1 MKLFSEA
8 EVLNNILN
16 DDYTSDDGMIAH
28 FMCELLSSK
37 TFRGYGTIF
46 LKSFVSYLLKLCVS
60 ERDIQRAGLR
70 LVGNVFRIIMPCFSV
85 FICVIDGSM
94 SFALEEY
101 PYQLNQCSYKYK
113 RSYKYILLDD
123 ILEWLSGCMNAVT
136 EDGEIPVNLYKV
148 LSKFYDKLQNIS
160 DRMNSCP
167 ELDSD
172 IGDYLGEKVL
182 RAVKTEV
189 LKFGKEYAINLDDYI
204 RIGESGYM
212 YARADKNS
220 MWKLCFLFNHYK
232 RNGFMHR
239 REAPNFKHP
248 NDALIML
255 GEESNFISFRD
266 HCVERIIYHA

>member
-8 EVLNNILN
+8 EVLINILN

-37 TFRGYGTIF
+37 TFHGYGTIF
-46 LKSFVSYLLKLCVS
+46 LKSFVSYVLKLRVS

-101 PYQLNQCSYKYK
+101 SHELC
-113 RSYKYILLDD
+113 YKYILRDD
-123 ILEWLSGCMNAVT
+123 ILEWLSRCMNIIT
-136 EDGEIPVNLYKV
+136 ENNEIPVTLYKA
-148 LSKFYDKLQNIS
+148 LREFYDKLQNIS
-160 DRMNSCP
+160 ESKNTCP
-167 ELDSD
+167 ELNSD
-172 IGDYLGEKVL
+172 IGDYLAEKVL
-182 RAVKTEV
+182 RAVKSEV
-189 LKFGKEYAINLDDYI
+189 LKFGLEYARNLDDYI

-220 MWKLCFLFNHYK
+220 MWKLCLFYHHQD
-232 RNGFMHR
+232 RFMHR
-239 REAPNFKHP
+239 REAPNFKYP